1 MRLTIILFAL
11 TFSLVPSCLT
21 AQELPPVEKKTIL
34 PPVPQKAFT
43 PRDFTDVIHSI
54 FHKRTP
60 AQDTILRKKGHFQLG
75 VLPAIG
81 YTLQTGFALVVSA
94 NALHFS
100 KQNDSLFPSTYI
112 GSISYSQ
119 NRQIIV
125 PFQSV
130 IYFNRNKSLLIT
142 DFRFLK
148 YPSYTYGLGIHSR
161 PEGQQTLDFKYFKLH
176 ESFLLNVGSGVYVGA
191 GYYLDYFWKSKANP
205 SPPEQDDVQKYGLP
219 GRSLSSGLS
228 FNALRDT
235 RDNPV
240 NAYSGSFVHFS
251 FNPRSRFL
259 GSDNS
264 WGTMVLDYRAYKK
277 FPESSANV
285 LAFWSYNWLTLYG
298 KPPYLMLPSTGWDKS
313 YNTGRGY
320 IQGRFRSNNMI
331 DAETEYR
338 ISLSRSGL
346 FGMVIFGNLQSFSE
360 IDTWRFE
367 GIAPGGGLGLRIKL
381 NKFSRTNISIDYGFG
396 RQGSRGFFV
405 NLGEVF

>member
-1 MRLTIILFAL
+1 MRLPILLFAL
-11 TFSLVPSCLT
+11 AVLILPVSLS
-21 AQELPPVEKKTIL
+21 AQQEPVVQQKVQ
-34 PPVPQKAFT
+34 PPVPQKALT
-43 PRDFTDVIHSI
+43 PRDFTDVLHSI
-54 FHKRTP
+54 FHKRSP
-60 AQDTILRKKGHFQLG
+60 SQDTVLRKKGQFQLG

-100 KQNDSLFPSTYI
+100 KQNDSLYPSTYI

-119 NRQIIV
+119 NKQIIA
-125 PFQSV
+125 PLQSV
-130 IYFNRNKSLLIT
+130 IYFNHNKSLLIS
-142 DFRFLK
+142 DLRFLK

-161 PEGQQTLDFKYFKLH
+161 PAGQQLLDFEYFKFH
-176 ESFLLNVGSGVYVGA
+176 ESFLLNVGSGIYVGA
-191 GYYLDYFWKSKANP
+191 GYYLDYFWRTHADP
-205 SPPEQDDVQKYGLP
+205 APPEQHDVQHYGFP
-219 GRSLSSGLS
+219 ARSFSSGLS

-240 NAYSGSFVHFS
+240 NAYSGSFFHLS
-251 FNPRSRFL
+251 FNPRLQLL
-259 GSDNS
+259 GSDKS
-264 WGTMVLDYRAYKK
+264 WGTMVVDYRAYKR
-277 FPESSANV
+277 FPESSSNI
-285 LAFWSYNWLTLYG
+285 LAFWSYNWFSLYG

-338 ISLSRSGL
+338 IRLSQNGL
-346 FGMVIFGNLQSFSE
+346 FGMVVFGNLQSFSE
-360 IDTWRFE
+360 INTWRFE

-381 NKFSRTNISIDYGFG
+381 NKFSRTNISIDYGIG